1 MHIKMFVVLN
11 LSKINWRM
19 KHLIQP
25 KIQQYP
31 FMTSYGTDLSQLTN
45 LMLVALMLETL
56 MT

>member
-1 MHIKMFVVLN
+1 MFVVLN
-11 LSKINWRM
+11 LSKVNWRM
-19 KHLIQP
+19 KHLIHP

-45 LMLVALMLETL
+45 LMLVALMLEML